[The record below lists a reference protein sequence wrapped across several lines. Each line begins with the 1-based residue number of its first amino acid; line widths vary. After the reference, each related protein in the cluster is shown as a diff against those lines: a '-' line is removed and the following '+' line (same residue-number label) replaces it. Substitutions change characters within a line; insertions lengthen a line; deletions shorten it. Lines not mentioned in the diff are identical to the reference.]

1 MGNKI
6 NKLKYATYDNTPTW
20 SLNNTFTQV
29 KVIKVYDGDTIWIA
43 MYMKGKI
50 YKLKVRL
57 TEIDTPEMKPPK
69 SQKNRDKEI
78 LAAKESKK
86 FLADLVDQKVIWM
99 KCGEWDKYGRLLGT
113 IFIIERKCLIC
124 KNKIN
129 VNQLMIKNGYAK
141 AYDGGKKEVFI

>member
-20 SLNNTFTQV
+20 SLNNTYTQV

-43 MYMKGKI
+43 MYIKGKI

-57 TEIDTPEMKPPK
+57 TGIDTPEMKPPK

-78 LAAKESKK
+78 KAAKESKK

-141 AYDGGKKEVFI
+141 AYDGGTKEVFV